1 MARDGVA
8 VDAKLA
14 AAVAAFVAD
23 RRKFNVAA
31 VCRELGVSRQTFYKY
46 VRRFDTVGVE
56 GFYPDSRR
64 PLSSPGRFPPE
75 LEDVLVS
82 IRKREASA
90 GWDYGADAVLLRLEE
105 RVRDDPSGWPAG
117 RALPSRATINRVFEG
132 RGQLVKVPQR
142 RPRRRGGRR
151 FQRDHVNA
159 LWQFDGFDYRLAS
172 GGTAVVLHLSD
183 DCSRTDL
190 ALHAAV
196 SENGRDIWVAFCLAV
211 ERYGLPVQVLTD
223 NGSGFSGR
231 RRGWISEFEQ
241 HLYAL
246 GVEPIQARV
255 SHPQTCG
262 KNERAHQR
270 VQKWLN
276 KRPAAA
282 DLATLQNLLDEYRSA
297 YNNRRNQVL
306 GKLTPHQRF
315 DLGPVA
321 SVVDLPPV
329 RTALTRH
336 TVSRTGS
343 IGIDGKLIG
352 LGRAHA
358 HKPAIAFRTGDYVA
372 VFIDNHLARD
382 LVLDRTRRYQPQDH

>member
-14 AAVAAFVAD
+14 AAVAAYVAAP
-23 RRKFNVAA
+23 RKQNVAGL
-31 VCRELGVSRQTFYKY
+31 CRDLGISRQTFYKY
-46 VRRFDTVGVE
+46 VRRFHAIGVE

-64 PLSSPGRFPPE
+64 PRRSPSRFPGE
-75 LEDVLVS
+75 LEELLIA
-82 IRKREASA
+82 IRKHEADT

-105 RVRDDPSGWPAG
+105 RVKDDPSTWPPG
-117 RALPSRATINRVFEG
+117 QPLPSRATVNRVFEA

-142 RPRRRGGRR
+142 KPRRRGGHR

-159 LWQFDGFDYRLAS
+159 LWQFDGFEYRL
-172 GGTAVVLHLSD
+172 GTGIKVMVLHLSD
-183 DCSRTDL
+183 DCSRLDV
-190 ALHAAV
+190 ALQAAC
-196 SENGRDIWVAFCLAV
+196 SENGRDIWTTFCLGV
-211 ERYGLPVQVLTD
+211 ERYGLPTQVLTD

-231 RRGWISEFEQ
+231 RRGWVSDFEQ

-270 VQKWLN
+270 VLKWLSR
-276 KRPAAA
+276 RPAAA
-282 DLATLQNLLDEYRSA
+282 DLAALQRLLDDYRST
-297 YNNRRNQVL
+297 YNDRRNQVL
-306 GKLTPHQRF
+306 NKLTPRQRF

-321 SVVDLPPV
+321 TLTDLPPV
-329 RTALTRH
+329 RTALTHH
-336 TVSRTGS
+336 TVTTTGS
-343 IGIDGKLIG
+343 IGLDGTLIG

-358 HKPAIAFRTGDYVA
+358 HKSALAFRTGDYVA
-372 VFIDNHLARD
+372 VFVDDQLTRD
-382 LVLDRTRRYQPQDH
+382 LIIDRSRRYQRSQ